1 MSPKPNTI
9 VFGPFETHK
18 TAFLTAYL
26 LNLDED
32 ITYCALNYTK
42 LGKEETQKATPELV
56 GFKDI
61 ENKKGILVFDA
72 DVLKNRMN
80 PNTDTKNKYACI
92 YRFDTNIFEAS
103 IMDEII
109 NKQMNNIIDISKTA
123 EDIKEFIKLFIIRSI
138 PTLINDIDSV
148 INDFDLSYQSYQ
160 SYQSNYD

>member
-42 LGKEETQKATPELV
+42 LGNEETQKATPELV

-61 ENKKGILVFDA
+61 ENKKGVLVFDA
-72 DVLKNRMN
+72 DVLKNRMDS
-80 PNTDTKNKYACI
+80 NTDTKNKYACI

-123 EDIKEFIKLFIIRSI
+123 EDIKEFIKLFIISSI

-148 INDFDLSYQSYQ
+148 IQDFDKSYQ